1 MTGWTGDTVTGE
13 NRPGRQSYGRG
24 PLRVRREMSLAL
36 RASQSGTGEAAAPR
50 LAAPRRGRVRLRT
63 LVAIRWA
70 AVAGQAAALLVV
82 HYGLMFPLPLVPSL
96 LCVLASAGF
105 NLWVQRGR
113 GRMWLGDRDAALT
126 LAYDLVQLGALIYLT
141 GGLQNPFSVLI
152 LAPVTVSAT
161 LLSRRSTFWLTGL
174 AVVMVSLLAVSHE
187 PLPWPG
193 SAFRMEPIYV
203 FAAWVALVLAAIF
216 IAAYVWSVAEEAR
229 RMSDGLAATQM
240 ALDREHRLAALGALA
255 AAAAHEL
262 GTPLGTI
269 AVAAKEL
276 AREAPKGSA
285 LAEDAV
291 LILSQS
297 ERCREILA
305 RLARR
310 PEMTDPD
317 HPLLH
322 RPLSLIV
329 AAAAEPHRIA
339 APHVALDIRR
349 TGEPADEPRLEDR
362 PALLHG
368 LGNLVQNALQF
379 AVRRVT
385 VELSWDAREVGILI
399 RDDGPGFP
407 PEILDQIGDP
417 YVSLRYDQG
426 EEKVHMGLGI
436 FIAET
441 LLQRTGALLRF
452 ANCAEGGAEVA
463 IRWKRATL
471 EAGSEK
477 EAA

>member
-1 MTGWTGDTVTGE
+1 MPLVFPGSGSGMSEATPRTTV
-13 NRPGRQSYGRG
+13 
-24 PLRVRREMSLAL
+24 
-36 RASQSGTGEAAAPR
+36 AAPR
-50 LAAPRRGRVRLRT
+50 RVRLRT
-63 LVAIRWA
+63 LVAIRWVA
-70 AVAGQAAALLVV
+70 LAGQAAALLVV
-82 HYGLMFPLPLVPSL
+82 YYGLLFPLPLLPTL
-96 LCVLASAGF
+96 LCVFTSAAF

-126 LAYDLVQLGALIYLT
+126 LAYDLVQLGGLLYLT
-141 GGLQNPFSVLI
+141 GGLNNPFSVLI

-161 LLSRRSTFWLTGL
+161 LLSRRSTLWLTAL
-174 AVVMVSLLAVSHE
+174 AVGIVSLLAVVHE
-187 PLPWPG
+187 PLPWPDPN
-193 SAFRMEPIYV
+193 FRIEPIYV
-203 FAAWVALVLAAIF
+203 FAAWVALVLAAVF

-229 RMSDGLAATQM
+229 RMSDALAATQM
-240 ALDREHRLAALGALA
+240 VLDREHRLSALGTLA

-276 AREAPKGSA
+276 SHDAPKGSA
-285 LAEDAV
+285 LAEDAA

-297 ERCREILA
+297 ERCRDILA

-310 PEMTDPD
+310 PDMAGPD
-317 HPLLH
+317 DSFMH

-329 AAAAEPHRIA
+329 AAAAEPHRAA
-339 APHVALDIRR
+339 APAVALEIRNF
-349 TGEPADEPRLEDR
+349 GDPGSEPRLEDR

-368 LGNLVQNALQF
+368 LGNLIQNALQF
-379 AVRRVT
+379 ATQRVS
-385 VELSWDAREVGILI
+385 VDVVWDSKEVALTI

-407 PEILDQIGDP
+407 PEILDQLGDP
-417 YVSLRYDQG
+417 YLSLR
-426 EEKVHMGLGI
+426 EEEAEGKVHMGLGV

-441 LLQRTGALLRF
+441 LLQRTGAGLRF
-452 ANCAEGGAEVA
+452 TNPSGGGAEVA

-471 EAGSEK
+471 EAGTEK

>member
-1 MTGWTGDTVTGE
+1 MTLASGGSDLGGSETAVP
-13 NRPGRQSYGRG
+13 RP
-24 PLRVRREMSLAL
+24 SLPAL
-36 RASQSGTGEAAAPR
+36 
-50 LAAPRRGRVRLRT
+50 RRGRVRLRT

-82 HYGLMFPLPLVPSL
+82 HYGLLFPLPLVPAL
-96 LCVLASAGF
+96 LCVCASAAF

-113 GRMWLGDRDAALT
+113 GRTWLGERDAALT

-161 LLSRRSTFWLTGL
+161 LLSRRSTLGLTVL
-174 AVVMVSLLAVSHE
+174 AVILISVLAIAHE
-187 PLPWPG
+187 PLPWPDTG
-193 SAFRMEPIYV
+193 FGLEPIYV

-216 IAAYVWSVAEEAR
+216 ITAYVWSVAEEAR
-229 RMSDGLAATQM
+229 RMSDALAATQM
-240 ALDREHRLAALGALA
+240 ALDREHRLSALGALA

-276 AREAPKGSA
+276 SREAPKGSA
-285 LAEDAV
+285 LAEDVA

-297 ERCREILA
+297 ERCGEILA
-305 RLARR
+305 RLAHR
-310 PEMTDPD
+310 PEMTEPE
-317 HPLLH
+317 HPLLR
-322 RPLSLIV
+322 RPLNLIV
-329 AAAAEPHRIA
+329 AAAAEPHHFA
-339 APHVALDIRR
+339 APAITLDIRSS
-349 TGEPADEPRLEDR
+349 GDPAEEPRLEDR

-368 LGNLVQNALQF
+368 LGNLIQNALQF
-379 AVRRVT
+379 AARRVL
-385 VELSWDAREVGILI
+385 VEISWDNKEVTIMI

-417 YVSLRYDQG
+417 YLSLR
-426 EEKVHMGLGI
+426 EEDLEGKVHMGLGI

-441 LLQRTGALLRF
+441 LLQRTGATLRF
-452 ANCAEGGAEVA
+452 SNPPVGGAEVA

>member
-1 MTGWTGDTVTGE
+1 MPLVFPGSGSGMSEATPRTTV
-13 NRPGRQSYGRG
+13 
-24 PLRVRREMSLAL
+24 
-36 RASQSGTGEAAAPR
+36 AAPR
-50 LAAPRRGRVRLRT
+50 RVRLRT
-63 LVAIRWA
+63 LVAIRWVA
-70 AVAGQAAALLVV
+70 LAGQAAALLVV
-82 HYGLMFPLPLVPSL
+82 YYGLLFPLPLLPTF
-96 LCVLASAGF
+96 LCVFASAAF

-126 LAYDLVQLGALIYLT
+126 LAYDLVQLGGLLYLT
-141 GGLQNPFSVLI
+141 GGLNNPFSVLI

-161 LLSRRSTFWLTGL
+161 LLSRRSTLWLTGL
-174 AVVMVSLLAVSHE
+174 AVGIVSLLAVVHE
-187 PLPWPG
+187 PLPWPDPN
-193 SAFRMEPIYV
+193 FRIEPIYV
-203 FAAWVALVLAAIF
+203 FAAWVALVLAAVF

-229 RMSDGLAATQM
+229 RMSDALAATQM
-240 ALDREHRLAALGALA
+240 VLDREHRLSALGTLA

-276 AREAPKGSA
+276 SHDAPKGSA
-285 LAEDAV
+285 LAEDAA

-297 ERCREILA
+297 ERCRDILA

-310 PEMTDPD
+310 PDMAGPD
-317 HPLLH
+317 DSFMH

-329 AAAAEPHRIA
+329 AAAAEPHRAA
-339 APHVALDIRR
+339 APVVALEIRNF
-349 TGEPADEPRLEDR
+349 GDPGSEPRLEDR

-368 LGNLVQNALQF
+368 LGNLIQNALQF
-379 AVRRVT
+379 ATQRVS
-385 VELSWDAREVGILI
+385 VDVVWDSKEVALTI

-407 PEILDQIGDP
+407 PEILDQLGDP
-417 YVSLRYDQG
+417 YLSLR
-426 EEKVHMGLGI
+426 EEEAEGKVHMGLGV

-441 LLQRTGALLRF
+441 LLQRTGAVLRF
-452 ANCAEGGAEVA
+452 TNPSGGGAEVV

-471 EAGSEK
+471 EAGTEK

>member
-1 MTGWTGDTVTGE
+1 MSETPSR
-13 NRPGRQSYGRG
+13 RP
-24 PLRVRREMSLAL
+24 AD
-36 RASQSGTGEAAAPR
+36 
-50 LAAPRRGRVRLRT
+50 AAPRRGRVRLRT

-82 HYGLMFPLPLVPSL
+82 HYGLLFPLPLVPAF
-96 LCVLASAGF
+96 LCVLASAIF

-126 LAYDLVQLGALIYLT
+126 LAYDQVQLGALIYLT
-141 GGLQNPFSVLI
+141 GGLHNPFSVLI

-161 LLSRRSTFWLTGL
+161 LLSRRSTIWLTGL
-174 AVVMVSLLAVSHE
+174 AVVVVSLLAIAHE
-187 PLPWPG
+187 PLPWPDPDF
-193 SAFRMEPIYV
+193 SMEPVYV
-203 FAAWVALVLAAIF
+203 FAAWVALVLAAVF

-229 RMSDGLAATQM
+229 RMSDALAATQM
-240 ALDREHRLAALGALA
+240 ALDREHRLSALGALA

-276 AREAPKGSA
+276 TREAPKGSA
-285 LAEDAV
+285 LAEDAA
-291 LILSQS
+291 LILGQS

-310 PEMTDPD
+310 PEMTGPD
-317 HPLLH
+317 HPSIL

-329 AAAAEPHRIA
+329 AAAAAPHQAA
-339 APHVALDIRR
+339 APAVALHTRSLGD
-349 TGEPADEPRLEDR
+349 PSKEPRLEDR

-368 LGNLVQNALQF
+368 LGNLIQNALQF
-379 AVRRVT
+379 AVNRVEVDIAWDAKEVT
-385 VELSWDAREVGILI
+385 VAI

-407 PEILDQIGDP
+407 PEILDQVGDP
-417 YVSLRYDQG
+417 YLSLRAEDG
-426 EEKVHMGLGI
+426 EGKLHMGLGV

-441 LLQRTGALLRF
+441 LLQRTGATLRF
-452 ANCAEGGAEVA
+452 SNLPQGGAEVA

-471 EAGSEK
+471 EAGGEK

>member
-1 MTGWTGDTVTGE
+1 
-13 NRPGRQSYGRG
+13 
-24 PLRVRREMSLAL
+24 
-36 RASQSGTGEAAAPR
+36 
-50 LAAPRRGRVRLRT
+50 VRLRT

-82 HYGLMFPLPLVPSL
+82 HYGLLFPLPILPAF
-96 LCVLASAGF
+96 LCVLASAAF

-113 GRMWLGDRDAALT
+113 GRTWLGDRDAALT
-126 LAYDLVQLGALIYLT
+126 LAYDLLQLGVLIYLT

-161 LLSRRSTFWLTGL
+161 LLSRRSTLWLTAL
-174 AVVMVSLLAVSHE
+174 AVALVSLLALAHE

-193 SAFRMEPIYV
+193 SSFRMEPIYV
-203 FAAWVALVLAAIF
+203 FAAWVALVLAAVF

-229 RMSDGLAATQM
+229 RMSDALAATQM

-276 AREAPKGSA
+276 TREAPQGSP
-285 LAEDAV
+285 LADDAQ

-310 PEMTDPD
+310 PEMAHPD
-317 HPLLH
+317 HPLLQ

-329 AAAAEPHRIA
+329 AAAAEPHRMD
-339 APHVALDIRR
+339 APAIGFEVQSAGD
-349 TGEPADEPRLEDR
+349 PADEPRLEDR

-368 LGNLVQNALQF
+368 LGNLIQNALQF
-379 AVRRVT
+379 ATRRVL
-385 VELSWDAREVGILI
+385 VALSWDAREVAIAI

-417 YVSLRYDQG
+417 YLSLREEEG
-426 EEKVHMGLGI
+426 EGKVHMGLGI

-441 LLQRTGALLRF
+441 LLQRTGAVLRF
-452 ANCAEGGAEVA
+452 SNLPGGGAEVA

-471 EAGSEK
+471 EAAGKK

>member
-1 MTGWTGDTVTGE
+1 
-13 NRPGRQSYGRG
+13 
-24 PLRVRREMSLAL
+24 MSLASRHL
-36 RASQSGTGEAAAPR
+36 ETVAGATAAGRAP
-50 LAAPRRGRVRLRT
+50 APRRGRVRLRT
-63 LVAIRWA
+63 LAAIRWA
-70 AVAGQAAALLVV
+70 AIAGQAAALLVV
-82 HYGLMFPLPLVPSL
+82 HYGLLFPLPIVPAF
-96 LCVLASAGF
+96 LCVLASAAF
-105 NLWVQRGR
+105 NLWIQRGR

-161 LLSRRSTFWLTGL
+161 LLSRRSTLWLTGL
-174 AVVMVSLLAVSHE
+174 AVVIISLLAVVHE
-187 PLPWPG
+187 PLPWPDRN
-193 SAFRMEPIYV
+193 FRLEPIYV

-229 RMSDGLAATQM
+229 RMSDALAATQM

-276 AREAPKGSA
+276 AREASKGSA
-285 LAEDAV
+285 LAEDAA

-297 ERCREILA
+297 ERCRDILA

-310 PEMTDPD
+310 PEMEHSG
-317 HPLLH
+317 HPLLN
-322 RPLSLIV
+322 RPLSLII
-329 AAAAEPHRIA
+329 AAAAEPHRMA
-339 APHVALDIRR
+339 APAISFEVRSS
-349 TGEPADEPRLEDR
+349 GEPAEEPRLEDR

-368 LGNLVQNALQF
+368 LGNLIQNALQF
-379 AVRRVT
+379 AARQVL
-385 VELSWDAREVGILI
+385 VELSWDAREVAIAI
-399 RDDGPGFP
+399 RDDGPGFA

-417 YVSLRYDQG
+417 YLSLRAG
-426 EEKVHMGLGI
+426 EAEGKVHMGLGI

-441 LLQRTGALLRF
+441 LLQRTGAVLRF
-452 ANCAEGGAEVA
+452 SNLPQGGAEVA

-471 EAGSEK
+471 EAASEK

>member
-1 MTGWTGDTVTGE
+1 M
-13 NRPGRQSYGRG
+13 
-24 PLRVRREMSLAL
+24 
-36 RASQSGTGEAAAPR
+36 
-50 LAAPRRGRVRLRT
+50 RLRT

-70 AVAGQAAALLVV
+70 AIAGQAAALLAV
-82 HYGLMFPLPLVPSL
+82 HYGLLFPLPIVPAF
-96 LCVLASAGF
+96 LCVRAAAAF

-161 LLSRRSTFWLTGL
+161 LLSRRSTLWLTGL
-174 AVVMVSLLAVSHE
+174 AVVIISLLAVVHE
-187 PLPWPG
+187 PLPWPDRN
-193 SAFRMEPIYV
+193 FRLEPIYV
-203 FAAWVALVLAAIF
+203 FAAWVALVLAAVF

-229 RMSDGLAATQM
+229 RMSDALAATQM

-276 AREAPKGSA
+276 TREAPKGSA
-285 LAEDAV
+285 LAEDAA

-297 ERCREILA
+297 ERCRDILA

-310 PEMTDPD
+310 PEMEHPG
-317 HPLLH
+317 HPLMH

-339 APHVALDIRR
+339 APAISFELRSS
-349 TGEPADEPRLEDR
+349 GEPADEPRLEDR

-368 LGNLVQNALQF
+368 LGNLIQNALQF
-379 AVRRVT
+379 AARQVL
-385 VELSWDAREVGILI
+385 VELSWDAREVAIAI
-399 RDDGPGFP
+399 RDDGPGFA
-407 PEILDQIGDP
+407 PEVLVKLGEP
-417 YVSLRYDQG
+417 YVTSRPSG
-426 EEKVHMGLGI
+426 ETMRSGHVGMGLGF
-436 FIAET
+436 FI
-441 LLQRTGALLRF
+441 
-452 ANCAEGGAEVA
+452 
-463 IRWKRATL
+463 
-471 EAGSEK
+471 
-477 EAA
+477 

>member
-1 MTGWTGDTVTGE
+1 MSE
-13 NRPGRQSYGRG
+13 ALSP
-24 PLRVRREMSLAL
+24 RRAD
-36 RASQSGTGEAAAPR
+36 
-50 LAAPRRGRVRLRT
+50 AAPRRGRVRLRT

-82 HYGLMFPLPLVPSL
+82 HYGLLFPLPLVPAF
-96 LCVLASAGF
+96 LCVFASAAF

-126 LAYDLVQLGALIYLT
+126 LAYDQVQLGALIYLT
-141 GGLQNPFSVLI
+141 GGLHNPFSVLI

-161 LLSRRSTFWLTGL
+161 LLSRRSTMWLTGL
-174 AVVMVSLLAVSHE
+174 AVVVVSFLAIAHE
-187 PLPWPG
+187 PLPWPDPNF
-193 SAFRMEPIYV
+193 SMEPIYV
-203 FAAWVALVLAAIF
+203 FAAWVALVLAAVF

-229 RMSDGLAATQM
+229 RMSDALAATQM
-240 ALDREHRLAALGALA
+240 ALDREHRLSALGALA

-276 AREAPKGSA
+276 TREAPRGSA
-285 LAEDAV
+285 LAEDAA
-291 LILSQS
+291 LILGQS

-310 PEMTDPD
+310 PEMTGGD
-317 HPLLH
+317 HPSILL
-322 RPLSLIV
+322 PLSLIV
-329 AAAAEPHRIA
+329 AAAAEPHQAA
-339 APHVALDIRR
+339 APTIALHVRSSGDPS
-349 TGEPADEPRLEDR
+349 GEPRLEDR

-368 LGNLVQNALQF
+368 LGNLIQNALQF
-379 AVRRVT
+379 AARRVD
-385 VELSWDAREVGILI
+385 VEIAWDAKEVWIAI

-407 PEILDQIGDP
+407 PEILDQLGDP
-417 YVSLRYDQG
+417 YLSLRAEEG
-426 EEKVHMGLGI
+426 EGKLHMGLGI

-441 LLQRTGALLRF
+441 LLQRTGAALRF
-452 ANCAEGGAEVA
+452 SNPAEGGAEVA

>member
-1 MTGWTGDTVTGE
+1 MSETPSR
-13 NRPGRQSYGRG
+13 RP
-24 PLRVRREMSLAL
+24 AN
-36 RASQSGTGEAAAPR
+36 
-50 LAAPRRGRVRLRT
+50 AAPRRGRVRLRT

-82 HYGLMFPLPLVPSL
+82 HYGLLFPLPLVPAF
-96 LCVLASAGF
+96 LCVLASAIF

-126 LAYDLVQLGALIYLT
+126 LAYDQVQLGALIYLT
-141 GGLQNPFSVLI
+141 GGLHNPFSVLI

-161 LLSRRSTFWLTGL
+161 LLSRRSTIWLTGL
-174 AVVMVSLLAVSHE
+174 AVVVVSLLAIAHE
-187 PLPWPG
+187 PLPWPDPDF
-193 SAFRMEPIYV
+193 SMEPVYV
-203 FAAWVALVLAAIF
+203 FAAWVALVLAAVF

-229 RMSDGLAATQM
+229 RMSDALAATQM
-240 ALDREHRLAALGALA
+240 ALDREHRLSALGALA

-276 AREAPKGSA
+276 TREAPKGSA
-285 LAEDAV
+285 LAEDAA
-291 LILSQS
+291 LILGQS

-310 PEMTDPD
+310 PEMTGPD
-317 HPLLH
+317 HPSIL

-329 AAAAEPHRIA
+329 AAAAAPHQAA
-339 APHVALDIRR
+339 APAVALHTRSLGD
-349 TGEPADEPRLEDR
+349 PSKEPRLEDR

-368 LGNLVQNALQF
+368 LGNLIQNALQF
-379 AVRRVT
+379 AANRVEVDIAWDAKEVT
-385 VELSWDAREVGILI
+385 VAI

-407 PEILDQIGDP
+407 PEILDQVGDP
-417 YVSLRYDQG
+417 YLSLRAEDG
-426 EEKVHMGLGI
+426 EGKLHMGLGI

-441 LLQRTGALLRF
+441 LLQRTGATLRF
-452 ANCAEGGAEVA
+452 SNLPQGGAEVA

-471 EAGSEK
+471 EAGGEK

>member
-1 MTGWTGDTVTGE
+1 
-13 NRPGRQSYGRG
+13 
-24 PLRVRREMSLAL
+24 
-36 RASQSGTGEAAAPR
+36 
-50 LAAPRRGRVRLRT
+50 
-63 LVAIRWA
+63 
-70 AVAGQAAALLVV
+70 
-82 HYGLMFPLPLVPSL
+82 LPIVPAL
-96 LCVLASAGF
+96 LCVLASAAF

-113 GRMWLGDRDAALT
+113 GRLWLGDRDAALT
-126 LAYDLVQLGALIYLT
+126 LGYDLVQLGALIYLT

-161 LLSRRSTFWLTGL
+161 LLSRRSTLWLTGL
-174 AVVMVSLLAVSHE
+174 AVGMVSLLALLHE

-193 SAFRMEPIYV
+193 SSFRMEPIYV
-203 FAAWVALVLAAIF
+203 FAAWVALVVGAVF
-216 IAAYVWSVAEEAR
+216 IAAYVWSVAEESR
-229 RMSDGLAATQM
+229 RMSDALAATQM

-276 AREAPKGSA
+276 TREAPRGGA
-285 LAEDAV
+285 LAEDAA

-310 PEMTDPD
+310 PEMAEPD
-317 HPLLH
+317 HPLLQ

-329 AAAAEPHRIA
+329 AAAAEPHRLD
-339 APHVALDIRR
+339 APRIELAIRSL
-349 TGEPADEPRLEDR
+349 GDPANEPRLEDR

-368 LGNLVQNALQF
+368 LGNLIQNALQF
-379 AVRRVT
+379 ASRQVV
-385 VELSWDAREVGILI
+385 VELTWDAREVAIAI

-417 YVSLRYDQG
+417 YLSVRAEAG
-426 EEKVHMGLGI
+426 EGKLHMGLGI

-441 LLQRTGALLRF
+441 LLHRTGASLRF
-452 ANCAEGGAEVA
+452 ANAAEGGAEVA

-471 EAGSEK
+471 EASSEK

>member
-1 MTGWTGDTVTGE
+1 MSEGIAA
-13 NRPGRQSYGRG
+13 RP
-24 PLRVRREMSLAL
+24 
-36 RASQSGTGEAAAPR
+36 ASAE
-50 LAAPRRGRVRLRT
+50 PRRGRVRLRT

-82 HYGLMFPLPLVPSL
+82 HYGLLFPLPLLPAF
-96 LCVLASAGF
+96 LCVFASAGF

-113 GRMWLGDRDAALT
+113 GRLWLGDRDAALT
-126 LAYDLVQLGALIYLT
+126 LAYDLVQLCGLLYLT
-141 GGLQNPFSVLI
+141 GGLYNPFSVLI

-161 LLSRRSTFWLTGL
+161 LLSRRSTLWLSAL
-174 AVVMVSLLAVSHE
+174 AVVIVSVLAVVHE
-187 PLPWPG
+187 PLPWPDP
-193 SAFRMEPIYV
+193 SFRMQPIYV
-203 FAAWVALVLAAIF
+203 FAVWAALVLAAVF

-229 RMSDGLAATQM
+229 RMFDALAATQM

-276 AREAPKGSA
+276 TREAPEGSP
-285 LAEDAV
+285 LAEDAA

-297 ERCREILA
+297 ERCRDILV

-310 PEMTDPD
+310 PDMAGPEDAF
-317 HPLLH
+317 LH

-329 AAAAEPHRIA
+329 AAAAEPHRAATPAIA
-339 APHVALDIRR
+339 LEIRSS
-349 TGEPADEPRLEDR
+349 GDPAGEPRLEDR

-368 LGNLVQNALQF
+368 LGNLIQNALQF
-379 AVRRVT
+379 AARRVS
-385 VELSWDAREVGILI
+385 VDIAWDGKEVAVTI

-407 PEILDQIGDP
+407 PAILDQLGEP
-417 YVSLRYDQG
+417 YLSLR
-426 EEKVHMGLGI
+426 EVEAESKVHMGLGV

-441 LLQRTGALLRF
+441 LLQRTGAELRF
-452 ANCAEGGAEVA
+452 ANLSGGGAEVV

-471 EAGSEK
+471 EAGAEK

>member
-1 MTGWTGDTVTGE
+1 MSE
-13 NRPGRQSYGRG
+13 MPSRRP
-24 PLRVRREMSLAL
+24 AD
-36 RASQSGTGEAAAPR
+36 
-50 LAAPRRGRVRLRT
+50 AAPRRGRVRLRT

-82 HYGLMFPLPLVPSL
+82 HYGLLFPLPLVPAF
-96 LCVLASAGF
+96 LCVLASAIF

-126 LAYDLVQLGALIYLT
+126 LAYDQVQLGALIYLT
-141 GGLQNPFSVLI
+141 GGLHNPFSVLI

-161 LLSRRSTFWLTGL
+161 LLSRRSTIWLTGL
-174 AVVMVSLLAVSHE
+174 AVVVVSLLAIAHE
-187 PLPWPG
+187 PLPWPDPDF
-193 SAFRMEPIYV
+193 SMEPVYV
-203 FAAWVALVLAAIF
+203 FAAWVALVLAAVF

-229 RMSDGLAATQM
+229 RMSDALAATQM
-240 ALDREHRLAALGALA
+240 ALDREHRLSALGALA

-276 AREAPKGSA
+276 TREAPKGSA
-285 LAEDAV
+285 LAEDAA
-291 LILSQS
+291 LILGQS

-310 PEMTDPD
+310 PEMTGPD
-317 HPLLH
+317 HPSIL

-329 AAAAEPHRIA
+329 AAAAEPHQAA
-339 APHVALDIRR
+339 APAVALHTRSLGD
-349 TGEPADEPRLEDR
+349 PSKEPRLEDR

-368 LGNLVQNALQF
+368 LGNLIQNALQF
-379 AVRRVT
+379 AANRVEVDIAWDAKEVT
-385 VELSWDAREVGILI
+385 VAI

-407 PEILDQIGDP
+407 PEILDQVGDP
-417 YVSLRYDQG
+417 YLSLRAEDG
-426 EEKVHMGLGI
+426 EGKLHMGLGI

-441 LLQRTGALLRF
+441 LLQRTGATLRF
-452 ANCAEGGAEVA
+452 SNLPQGGAEVA

-471 EAGSEK
+471 EAGGEK

>member
-1 MTGWTGDTVTGE
+1 MTLASSGSDRGGGE
-13 NRPGRQSYGRG
+13 TAMPGS
-24 PLRVRREMSLAL
+24 S
-36 RASQSGTGEAAAPR
+36 SSS
-50 LAAPRRGRVRLRT
+50 PRRGRVRLRT
-63 LVAIRWA
+63 LVAIRWV

-82 HYGLMFPLPLVPSL
+82 HYALLFPLPLVPAL
-96 LCVLASAGF
+96 LCVGASAAF

-126 LAYDLVQLGALIYLT
+126 LAYDLVQLGGLIYLT
-141 GGLQNPFSVLI
+141 GGLHNPFSVLI

-161 LLSRRSTFWLTGL
+161 LLSWRSTLGLTAL
-174 AVVMVSLLAVSHE
+174 AVILISVLAIMHE
-187 PLPWPG
+187 PLPWPDSSFG
-193 SAFRMEPIYV
+193 LQPIYV

-216 IAAYVWSVAEEAR
+216 IASYVWSVAEEAR
-229 RMSDGLAATQM
+229 RMSDALAATQM
-240 ALDREHRLAALGALA
+240 ALDREHRLSALGALA

-276 AREAPKGSA
+276 SREAPKGSA
-285 LAEDAV
+285 LADDVA

-305 RLARR
+305 QLARR
-310 PEMTDPD
+310 PEMTQPD

-329 AAAAEPHRIA
+329 AAAAEPHHVA
-339 APHVALDIRR
+339 APAIALDILSSGDP
-349 TGEPADEPRLEDR
+349 GEEPRLEDR

-368 LGNLVQNALQF
+368 LGNLIQNALQF
-379 AVRRVT
+379 AARRVQ
-385 VELSWDAREVGILI
+385 VEISWDGKEVGIVI
-399 RDDGPGFP
+399 GDDGPGFP
-407 PEILDQIGDP
+407 AEILDQIGDP
-417 YVSLRYDQG
+417 YLSLREGDSG
-426 EEKVHMGLGI
+426 GKIHMGLGI

-441 LLQRTGALLRF
+441 LLQRTGAILRF
-452 ANCAEGGAEVA
+452 SNPPKGGAEVA

-471 EAGSEK
+471 EEGSEK

>member
-1 MTGWTGDTVTGE
+1 
-13 NRPGRQSYGRG
+13 
-24 PLRVRREMSLAL
+24 MSLAKGGSD
-36 RASQSGTGEAAAPR
+36 AGTSGPVPR
-50 LAAPRRGRVRLRT
+50 WAGPTPRRGRVRLRT
-63 LVAIRWA
+63 LIAIRWA

-82 HYGLMFPLPLVPSL
+82 HYGLLFPLPLVPAL
-96 LCVLASAGF
+96 LCVLASAVF

-113 GRMWLGDRDAALT
+113 GRTWLGDRDAALT
-126 LAYDLVQLGALIYLT
+126 LAYDLVQLGGLIYLT

-161 LLSRRSTFWLTGL
+161 VLSRRSTLWLTAL
-174 AVVMVSLLAVSHE
+174 AVVIVSLLAVIHE
-187 PLPWPG
+187 PLPWPDPN
-193 SAFRMEPIYV
+193 FRMEPIYV

-229 RMSDGLAATQM
+229 RMSDALAATQM
-240 ALDREHRLAALGALA
+240 ALDREHRLSALGALA

-262 GTPLGTI
+262 GTPLATI

-276 AREAPKGSA
+276 AREAPTGSP
-285 LAEDAV
+285 LAEDAT

-297 ERCREILA
+297 DRCREILA

-310 PEMTDPD
+310 PEMTGPD

-329 AAAAEPHRIA
+329 AAAAEPHRMA
-339 APHVALDIRR
+339 APAVALEIGSSGD
-349 TGEPADEPRLEDR
+349 PADEPRLEDR

-368 LGNLVQNALQF
+368 LGNLIQNALQF
-379 AVRRVT
+379 ATRRVE
-385 VELSWDAREVGILI
+385 VEIAWDDREVAIVI

-407 PEILDQIGDP
+407 PDILDQIGDP
-417 YVSLRYDQG
+417 YLSLRAEAG
-426 EEKVHMGLGI
+426 EGTVHMGLGI

-441 LLQRTGALLRF
+441 LLQRTGAVLRF
-452 ANCAEGGAEVA
+452 SNPPQGGAEVA
-463 IRWKRATL
+463 VRWKRATL